1 MTLWLTWRYWG
12 DAMLIN
18 MVLPGAVAAE
28 EPFAFEYSGNFTDNR
43 DADGKGT
50 VRLNT
55 SGTLTVLSG
64 KATVSVYILGGG
76 SGAAFSVE
84 TPQSKKGVCASGGSG
99 GYQTVEVELAP
110 GTYEIVIGV
119 GGESNYDW
127 DATTGEHGGNTTA
140 FGYTST
146 GGSAA
151 RADYWDEDW
160 TKAGTGGSPNGKAG
174 AIKNGT
180 NPTCAGG
187 SPNGGGV
194 VSGTVQNGGDGY
206 VELTFI

>member
-1 MTLWLTWRYWG
+1 
-12 DAMLIN
+12 MLFN

-64 KATVSVYILGGG
+64 KATVSVYILAGGG
-76 SGAAFSVE
+76 GAAFSVE
-84 TPQSKKGVCASGGSG
+84 TAQGKKGVCATGGSG

-110 GTYEIVIGV
+110 GTYEIVIGI
-119 GGESNYDW
+119 GGESSYDW
-127 DATTGEHGGNTTA
+127 DFTAGEDGGNTTA

-146 GGSAA
+146 GGRAGE
-151 RADYWDEDW
+151 ADYWTEV
-160 TKAGTGGSPNGKAG
+160 KAGAGGSPNGKAG

-194 VSGTVQNGGDGY
+194 VSGTVQPGGDGY